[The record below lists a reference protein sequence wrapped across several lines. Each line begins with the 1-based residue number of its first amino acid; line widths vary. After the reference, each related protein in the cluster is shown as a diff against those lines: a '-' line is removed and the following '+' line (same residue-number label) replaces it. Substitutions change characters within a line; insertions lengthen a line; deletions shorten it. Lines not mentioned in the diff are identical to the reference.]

1 MKSAGRVVDDPES
14 YGIYFQERWDEALS
28 VNPDFIYLNDWNEYT
43 AGKYAGDNITFM
55 RRSNNGFHFID
66 QYNAE
71 FNRTIGP
78 VKGRYTDNY
87 YMQMAANIR
96 KYKGVRNIPQNF
108 GIAAQDVSK
117 PDPSAWEKIKTEYR
131 DTKGD
136 ITHRSY
142 GGYGGLRYTDE
153 LGRNDIVLS
162 KIAVTTDSIY
172 FYVESKDNLTPC
184 ENDNWM
190 LLFIDSDN
198 NHSTGWNGYDY
209 VVNKT
214 IENGKVSSIMSC
226 GGDVSTWKKTADAHL
241 NVNGNKLVVAV
252 SRKDLKLT
260 GDNITFDFK
269 WVDNPRDFDS
279 PIGLATAGDAAP
291 NRRFNYRFIWSR
303 D

>member
-1 MKSAGRVVDDPES
+1 MLFRSVDDPES

-172 FYVESKDNLTPC
+172 F
-184 ENDNWM
+184 
-190 LLFIDSDN
+190 
-198 NHSTGWNGYDY
+198 
-209 VVNKT
+209 
-214 IENGKVSSIMSC
+214 
-226 GGDVSTWKKTADAHL
+226 
-241 NVNGNKLVVAV
+241 
-252 SRKDLKLT
+252 
-260 GDNITFDFK
+260 
-269 WVDNPRDFDS
+269 
-279 PIGLATAGDAAP
+279 
-291 NRRFNYRFIWSR
+291 
-303 D
+303 